1 VSSQASSG
9 ILRINLGGGSFGS
22 DKGAVIVSGRK
33 RKPSSGPYLTD
44 VELRRDRIPDPV
56 QFPFCLPSIRALE
69 TNLPLHP
76 KVTFFVGENGTG
88 KSTLIEAIAVSY
100 GLNPEGG
107 SRNFLHSTRASHTN
121 LDEALQVAKAP
132 RSPADSYFLRAES
145 FFTLA
150 TEIERL
156 DNAGGGPPI
165 IDSYGGRSLHE
176 QSHGESFF
184 ALFKNRFRD
193 QGLYLMDEPE
203 AALSP
208 RRQLEFL
215 ALMHDFCKDGSQF
228 LIATHSPIIMAYPDA
243 WIYVLSQE
251 GIRRVPYM
259 ETDHYLVSR
268 GFLSNP
274 KRSLDVLM
282 ADEGRAELAPECQ
295 NS

>member
-1 VSSQASSG
+1 MISVMCSSSISVIGATFTG
-9 ILRINLGGGSFGS
+9 IDEYVELRVGNTVMSR
-22 DKGAVIVSGRK
+22 RK
-33 RKPSSGPYLTD
+33 TKPSPGPYLMD
-44 VELRRDRIPDPV
+44 VELLHDRIPDPK
-56 QFPFCLPSIRALE
+56 QFPYFLPSIRGLE
-69 TNLPLHP
+69 TNLPFHP

-107 SRNFLHSTRASHTN
+107 SRNFTHSTRASHTN
-121 LDEALQVAKAP
+121 LDEALQLAKAP

-156 DNAGGGPPI
+156 EVVH
-165 IDSYGGRSLHE
+165 SYGGRSLHE

-184 ALFKNRFRD
+184 ALFKHRFRG

-215 ALMHDFCKDGSQF
+215 ALLHDYCTQGSQF

-251 GIRRVPYM
+251 GIRRVPDA
-259 ETDHYLVSR
+259 ETDHYLITR

-274 KRSLDVLM
+274 QRSLDVLM
-282 ADEGRAELAPECQ
+282 AVPEPE
-295 NS
+295 

>member
-1 VSSQASSG
+1 MISVMCSSSISVIGATFTG
-9 ILRINLGGGSFGS
+9 IDEYVELRVGNTVMSR
-22 DKGAVIVSGRK
+22 RK
-33 RKPSSGPYLTD
+33 TKPSPGPYLMD
-44 VELRRDRIPDPV
+44 VELLHDRIPDPK
-56 QFPFCLPSIRALE
+56 QFPYFLPSIRGLE
-69 TNLPLHP
+69 TNLPFHP

-107 SRNFLHSTRASHTN
+107 SRNFTHSTRASHTN
-121 LDEALQVAKAP
+121 LDEALQLAKAP

-156 DNAGGGPPI
+156 EVVH
-165 IDSYGGRSLHE
+165 SYGGRSLHE

-184 ALFKNRFRD
+184 ALFKHRFRG

-215 ALMHDFCKDGSQF
+215 ALLHDYCTQGSQF
-228 LIATHSPIIMAYPDA
+228 LIATHAPIIMAYPDA

-251 GIRRVPYM
+251 GIRRVPDA
-259 ETDHYLVSR
+259 ETDHYLITR

-274 KRSLDVLM
+274 QRSLDVLM
-282 ADEGRAELAPECQ
+282 AVPEPE
-295 NS
+295 

>member
-1 VSSQASSG
+1 MSRRKFRSS
-9 ILRINLGGGSFGS
+9 
-22 DKGAVIVSGRK
+22 
-33 RKPSSGPYLTD
+33 PGPYLLD
-44 VELRRDRIPDPV
+44 LELRLDRIPDLNE
-56 QFPFCLPSIRALE
+56 FPYCLPSIRGLKA
-69 TNLPLHP
+69 NLPLHP
-76 KVTFFVGENGTG
+76 NATFFVGENGTG

-107 SRNFLHSTRASHTN
+107 NRNFVHSTRASHSN

-156 DNAGGGPPI
+156 GV
-165 IDSYGGRSLHE
+165 IDGYGGRSLHE

-215 ALMHDFCKDGSQF
+215 SLLHDFCKRGSQF

-251 GIRRVPYM
+251 GIRRVPYT
-259 ETDHYLVSR
+259 ETDHYLVTR

-274 KRSLDVLM
+274 KRSLDALM
-282 ADEGRAELAPECQ
+282 AGEEPD
-295 NS
+295 

>member
-1 VSSQASSG
+1 M
-9 ILRINLGGGSFGS
+9 
-22 DKGAVIVSGRK
+22 
-33 RKPSSGPYLTD
+33 
-44 VELRRDRIPDPV
+44 
-56 QFPFCLPSIRALE
+56 
-69 TNLPLHP
+69 
-76 KVTFFVGENGTG
+76 
-88 KSTLIEAIAVSY
+88 IEAIAVSC

-107 SRNFLHSTRASHTN
+107 SRNFAHSTRASHTN

-132 RSPADSYFLRAES
+132 RSPADTYFLRAES

-156 DNAGGGPPI
+156 DDDAAGGPQI
-165 IDSYGGRSLHE
+165 ITAYGGRSLHE

-184 ALFKNRFRD
+184 ALFKNRFRG

-215 ALMHDFCKDGSQF
+215 ALLHDFCTQGSQF

-243 WIYVLSQE
+243 LIYVLDQE
-251 GIRRVPYM
+251 GIRRVPYA
-259 ETDHYLVSR
+259 ETDHYLVTR

-274 KRSLDVLM
+274 QRSLDVLLAS
-282 ADEGRAELAPECQ
+282 ADAE
-295 NS
+295 